1 MNDSG
6 DITAKFTA
14 TERAIDEL
22 QQPTIEIERTRNAIR
37 ETQKRNDGIR
47 AELEAMQ
54 KRIEKGYKA
63 IRESSNGEQR
73 IAELKKK
80 SQDLAD
86 LLRGKT
92 TAANN
97 LKQLSTGVINNK
109 HILE

>member
-47 AELEAMQ
+47 AELEAIQ

-73 IAELKKK
+73 ISDAKKEI
-80 SQDLAD
+80 SRLGGLIAWQDNRRRQAD
-86 LLRGKT
+86 TIIERGY
-92 TAANN
+92 
-97 LKQLSTGVINNK
+97 
-109 HILE
+109 

>member
-47 AELEAMQ
+47 AEIEAVQ

-63 IRESSNGEQR
+63 IRESSNEQQR
-73 IAELKKK
+73 IASVKKEI
-80 SQDLAD
+80 SRLGGLIAWQDNRSKQFKTIIE
-86 LLRGKT
+86 RGY
-92 TAANN
+92 
-97 LKQLSTGVINNK
+97 
-109 HILE
+109 

>member
-14 TERAIDEL
+14 TERAIDKL

-47 AELEAMQ
+47 EELEAMQ

-63 IRESSNGEQR
+63 IRESSNEQQR
-73 IAELKKK
+73 IAEAKKEI
-80 SQDLAD
+80 SRLGGLIAWQDNRSKQFKTIIE
-86 LLRGKT
+86 RGY
-92 TAANN
+92 
-97 LKQLSTGVINNK
+97 
-109 HILE
+109 

>member
-6 DITAKFTA
+6 DITAKFIA
-14 TERAIDEL
+14 TEQAIVKL

-47 AELEAMQ
+47 AELEAVQ

-73 IAELKKK
+73 IASVKKEI
-80 SQDLAD
+80 SRLGGLIAWQDNRSKQFKTIIE
-86 LLRGKT
+86 RGY
-92 TAANN
+92 
-97 LKQLSTGVINNK
+97 
-109 HILE
+109 

>member
-6 DITAKFTA
+6 DITAKFAA

-37 ETQKRNDGIR
+37 ETQKRNDGLR

-54 KRIEKGYKA
+54 KRIDKGYKA

-73 IAELKKK
+73 IADAKKEI
-80 SQDLAD
+80 SRLGGLIAWQDNRSKQFKTIIE
-86 LLRGKT
+86 RGY
-92 TAANN
+92 
-97 LKQLSTGVINNK
+97 
-109 HILE
+109 

>member
-37 ETQKRNDGIR
+37 ETQKRNDGLR

-73 IAELKKK
+73 IAEAKKEI
-80 SQDLAD
+80 SRLGGLIAWQDNRSKQFKTIIE
-86 LLRGKT
+86 RGY
-92 TAANN
+92 
-97 LKQLSTGVINNK
+97 
-109 HILE
+109 

>member
-22 QQPTIEIERTRNAIR
+22 QQPTIEIERTRNAMR

-47 AELEAMQ
+47 EELEAIQ

-63 IRESSNGEQR
+63 IRESSNEQQR
-73 IAELKKK
+73 IASVKKEI
-80 SQDLAD
+80 SRLGGLIAWQDNRSKQFKTIIE
-86 LLRGKT
+86 RGY
-92 TAANN
+92 
-97 LKQLSTGVINNK
+97 
-109 HILE
+109 

>member
-47 AELEAMQ
+47 AELEAVQ

-73 IAELKKK
+73 IAEAKKEI
-80 SQDLAD
+80 SRLGGLIAWQDNRSKQFKTIIE
-86 LLRGKT
+86 RGY
-92 TAANN
+92 
-97 LKQLSTGVINNK
+97 
-109 HILE
+109 

>member
-1 MNDSG
+1 MNESG
-6 DITAKFTA
+6 DITAKFAA

-47 AELEAMQ
+47 AELEAIQ

-73 IAELKKK
+73 ITDAKKEI
-80 SQDLAD
+80 SRLGGLIAWQDNRSKQFKTIIE
-86 LLRGKT
+86 RGY
-92 TAANN
+92 
-97 LKQLSTGVINNK
+97 
-109 HILE
+109 

>member
-6 DITAKFTA
+6 DITAKFAA

-47 AELEAMQ
+47 AELEAIQ

-73 IAELKKK
+73 IADAKKEI
-80 SQDLAD
+80 SRLGGLIAWQDNRSKQFKTIIE
-86 LLRGKT
+86 RGY
-92 TAANN
+92 
-97 LKQLSTGVINNK
+97 
-109 HILE
+109 

>member
-37 ETQKRNDGIR
+37 EAQKRNDGIR
-47 AELEAMQ
+47 AELEAVQ
-54 KRIEKGYKA
+54 KRIEKGHKA

-73 IAELKKK
+73 ITDAKKEV
-80 SQDLAD
+80 SRLGGLIAWQDNRSKQFKTIIE
-86 LLRGKT
+86 RGY
-92 TAANN
+92 
-97 LKQLSTGVINNK
+97 
-109 HILE
+109 

>member
-1 MNDSG
+1 MNDSA

-22 QQPTIEIERTRNAIR
+22 QQPTIEIERTRNSIR
-37 ETQKRNDGIR
+37 ETQKRNDAIR

-73 IAELKKK
+73 IADAKKEI
-80 SQDLAD
+80 SRLGGLIAWQDNRSKQFKTIID
-86 LLRGKT
+86 RGY
-92 TAANN
+92 
-97 LKQLSTGVINNK
+97 
-109 HILE
+109 

>member
-1 MNDSG
+1 MNDSA

-37 ETQKRNDGIR
+37 ETQKRNDGLR
-47 AELEAMQ
+47 AELEAVQ

-73 IAELKKK
+73 IASVKKEI
-80 SQDLAD
+80 SRLNGLIAWQDNRSKQFKTIID
-86 LLRGKT
+86 RGY
-92 TAANN
+92 
-97 LKQLSTGVINNK
+97 
-109 HILE
+109 

>member
-6 DITAKFTA
+6 DITAKFIA
-14 TERAIDEL
+14 TEQAIDKL

-47 AELEAMQ
+47 AELEAVQ

-73 IAELKKK
+73 IESVKKEI
-80 SQDLAD
+80 SRLGGLIAWQDNRSKQFKTIIE
-86 LLRGKT
+86 RGY
-92 TAANN
+92 
-97 LKQLSTGVINNK
+97 
-109 HILE
+109 

>member
-14 TERAIDEL
+14 TERAIVEL

-37 ETQKRNDGIR
+37 ETQKRNDGLR
-47 AELEAMQ
+47 AELEAIK

-73 IAELKKK
+73 IADAKKEI
-80 SQDLAD
+80 SRLGGLIAWQDNRSKQFKTIIE
-86 LLRGKT
+86 RGY
-92 TAANN
+92 
-97 LKQLSTGVINNK
+97 
-109 HILE
+109 